1 MPQIILNQAH
11 THAGVAYAAGKRL
24 EVDTATAE
32 WLVEQGVARLKTA
45 SSTTASTNTETDTKT
60 ATRKDS
66 QS

>member
-24 EVDTATAE
+24 DVDTATAE

-45 SSTTASTNTETDTKT
+45 TPNPDTDTKT

>member
-11 THAGVAYAAGKRL
+11 THAGVDYAAGKRL
-24 EVDTATAE
+24 EVDTATAD
-32 WLVEQGVARLKTA
+32 WLVEQGVARLRTA
-45 SSTTASTNTETDTKT
+45 ASTTAGTNTETETKT

>member
-1 MPQIILNQAH
+1 MPQIILTQAH

-24 EVDTATAE
+24 DVDTATAE

-45 SSTTASTNTETDTKT
+45 PSATTNTTTDSDTKT

>member
-11 THAGVAYAAGKRL
+11 THAGVSYAAGKRL

-32 WLVEQGVARLKTA
+32 WLVEQGVGRLKT
-45 SSTTASTNTETDTKT
+45 TTAPTDTNTDTDTKT